1 MKTQTALPV
10 ALMAVSLALVSC
22 ASNAVPPPSPQVHP
36 PWLVGPWEGT
46 AWQVDAS
53 KDQGSADVSVTFA
66 SDGTWKASTGA
77 FGISWLAGDRV
88 VLQGSY
94 QGGDKVRYTLKQRQR
109 ADEHELWGIVEASFG
124 AAAVSLTR
132 RP

>member
-1 MKTQTALPV
+1 MRQTPR
-10 ALMAVSLALVSC
+10 SLVLVTVCLVLVSC
-22 ASNAVPPPSPQVHP
+22 ASNAVPPASQQVHP
-36 PWLVGPWEGT
+36 AWLVGTWQGT

-53 KDQGSADVSVTFA
+53 KDQGSADISVTFA

-77 FGISWLAGDRV
+77 SGVSWLAGDRV

-94 QGGDKVRYTLKQRQR
+94 QGGDKVRYMLKQRQR
-109 ADEHELWGIVEASFG
+109 ADGHELWGIVEASFG